1 MRLPID
7 ECGWREVGNRLHD
20 AMCGSDMEVYYSLL
34 CHVERRVQ
42 EDKARIKPDKPHE
55 PVLSDPDDM
64 ADVPAETPPLPTE
77 KVADMTHRGSGL

>member
-34 CHVERRVQ
+34 CHVEKRIQ
-42 EDKARIKPDKPHE
+42 ADKQRIKPNE
-55 PVLSDPDDM
+55 PPELPGSVLSDPDID
-64 ADVPAETPPLPTE
+64 PTQPTG
-77 KVADMTHRGSGL
+77 KVADMTHKGSGL